1 MKKKIL
7 SVLALFATITLVAC
21 DNNQNESSTTDNVV
35 TKEHFRGEVDDSL
48 PKIELPSVTIEGD
61 SNNNTNPDDVERT
74 LDVSDAAI
82 SLGDEDLVETNAGSG
97 QSEMIG
103 NERFLTATVN
113 IGYDFE
119 GWWLG
124 DKLLSLQ
131 LQYKCNEGEN
141 GVEAR
146 FSLKDEFKYL
156 EFTSDETEC
165 IVTGLKEGYP
175 IDLVIPEGVTEIAD
189 NAFENSKVVIVSLP
203 ESLEKIGDYAFRESK
218 LISIAINNV
227 DMEIGK
233 DIVEY
238 TDLYE
243 LFVPDKTANL
253 NGLFSELE
261 VDEDDLWIKNISE
274 GPSDLTAVGDFVFY
288 YNEEYDKWYLY
299 KYVGDDKNVVLPSA
313 TSKIPAY
320 YIDNFAFSNASTYEG
335 LPIETVVISDAVLG
349 IGDSAFY
356 GCNSLKEVVISDSVT
371 RIGDYAFGDC
381 YSLLQVTLGNNVVEI
396 GEYAFYH
403 SKIKE
408 IVIPDSVTIIE
419 DYAFGDCYSLLQVTL
434 GKGVSTIE
442 EHAFYNSNSIKVVYN
457 NSNLPIEV
465 GSSDYGYVAYSAS
478 RVITGENQQ
487 EVDDDKKDFIY
498 SVDEDEKIVTLES
511 YLGSS
516 KDVVIPSF
524 GENYSIVLGYSL
536 FYQNYN
542 IETVTLNDYVTTVE
556 NDAFYSCSNLKSV
569 DLKNVTTISGEA
581 FAWCESLETVKMK
594 NVTTINE
601 DAFRGCIKLKT
612 VDASKIETV
621 GARAFNQCSSLGSI
635 DLSNVTYI
643 GDDAFCYCYK
653 LGTVDLSKVEKVG
666 QYAFQNCYN
675 LDQANL
681 ANATKIEYKAFS
693 NCYKLRDVNFPKVTS
708 IGKNAFEYCYG
719 LIRLTIPETITSSS
733 QIGEYSFQYCVNL
746 VEVVNKSTAFTL
758 TAGASGPSYS
768 LISYYA
774 KNVVNGTQT
783 YVSIINEDTERNIY
797 TYDDSKKGKTF
808 IGVIDRSAKNVV
820 IPSDISAVN
829 RGTLCGCTMEE
840 LELNLMQ
847 YTYVDGNTYTT
858 NCCLGYFFGVPYSTS
873 NYDKEYTHNKEFV
886 PETLKTI
893 IFGEG
898 ISYVPENAFYECENI
913 ENLYFKGGV
922 EIDNGAFRETKIKT
936 IDVDSV
942 EIWCNIEFDYKESNP
957 MMVCDSKVLFKNGN
971 DYEELEEII
980 VPEGVTCI
988 EDYQFANFNMK
999 KVVLPSSLEEINDYA
1014 FYNCKNLKEINIP
1027 SEVTYIGEYAFAN
1040 TLIKSIVLPNGV
1052 IEINN
1057 NTFEGCRNLISVTI
1071 NGDITSIGEKAFSNC
1086 RLLFNINIPKSLA
1099 SLGKYAFYNCENL
1112 ETILLKE
1119 TSVTK
1124 FDEYLFSGCV
1134 NLTTITFPTGI
1145 NSIASTTF
1153 EKCDNMVLTT
1163 YDNGSYFGTAEN
1175 PYKWL
1180 IKARTPQIFECV
1192 VHSDCEKVFAG
1203 AFSRCTNLRKIV
1215 IPSTCTDYDGC
1226 LNGLTNLQ
1234 YIELPYVSENVFGQA
1249 IFGKS
1254 NSEVSSKLKT
1264 VVINGGTTIPASAFE
1279 GISTITKIEITG
1291 DITTIGESAFKD
1303 CKNANIILPA
1313 TITRIEASAFENS
1326 GIREFEVKT
1335 TSMNYLGNDAFK
1347 NCVNL
1352 VSANLY
1358 NLDSTSNYY
1367 TKYDY
1372 STGTFYGCTSLETV
1386 VLPNGSVCINTRM
1399 FYGCTSLENISI
1411 PNTVDQIN
1419 PYAFMN
1425 SGIKTITWPNIKI
1438 VKLKLFKGAFS
1449 NTQLTTLT
1457 LPDNLLIQ
1465 NGDDSYSSY
1474 HPENPICGVFEGCV
1488 NLTSVNINFDM
1499 GKNGSASTYAY
1510 TGKYAFKGC
1519 TNLESVYYLAS
1530 GSRVSEYTYENCS
1543 KLKTVNFEKIAQI
1556 DRWAFMNTG
1565 LESITLASGV
1575 ALKENAFRNSIK
1587 LEEVTFSGSFS
1598 FTTQSTIREQ
1608 VTSAFYGC
1616 TSLATL
1622 NFTKNVA
1629 IPNFAFMDCESL
1641 TTVNF
1646 DNVTSIGECAF
1657 YNSGLTSVTL
1667 PSTITS
1673 FGREAFRYCK
1683 KLTTLDIECDIDK
1696 NIYYVFADCTALK
1709 DVTLGEALTSISGG
1723 LFSGCSSLSSLT
1735 IPDNVTSIES
1745 NSLQSCG
1752 FVNLTIP
1759 ASITSIS
1766 FLSINNNKK
1775 LEKVIFK
1782 GDFTGDHD
1790 ILSDCP
1796 NLKEVVFEGN
1806 LTAIYDEMFEN
1817 DANLSIITIP
1827 SSVTAIGSNA
1837 FSGCTSLKAINIPEG
1852 VTTIGESAFENCRL
1866 ISTITLPVSLESIG
1880 TDAFDGCY
1888 GLVEVYNLSTLTLN
1902 LGSEDNGKVALYA
1915 KAIHTSA
1922 DEPSAIITDA
1932 NGYRFLY
1939 DGEKGYLIG
1948 YTGNSRCLDL
1958 PSSFTYN
1965 ETTISEYEIAEKAFY
1980 QNKDIYS
1987 IKIPASV
1994 TAIGANAFTD
2004 CYHLV
2009 EIYNLSE
2016 LNIRASRP
2024 TLNIGKSNGDLGYFA
2039 YIVHTS
2045 YDEESVVVF
2054 EGDYGF
2060 MYVNEI
2066 GYVVGYFGDG
2076 TELVL
2081 PTSFTYNGNTITN
2094 LTVHAY
2100 GFANTN
2106 ITSLVIPNGIVKLG
2120 QYAFG
2125 YCYSLKH
2132 VEVADTVVNDEYHPF
2147 YSCYRVE
2154 TYKGPARYAY
2164 YVGNPYN
2171 YSSSSYKDY
2180 SYNDYLT
2187 TVIITS
2193 GRSINSFAFCNN
2205 SSLKTIVIPVSVTG
2219 IGTQSG
2225 YVFYRVNLEK
2235 IFYEGTRS
2243 QFYNITGLYYTGTDT
2258 AVANA
2263 TKYFYSEEAPTDTEN
2278 NYWHYVNGEIVIWG
2292 AEKKIK
2298 NPIIIL

>member
-103 NERFLTATVN
+103 NVRFLTATVN

-233 DIVEY
+233 GIVEY

-320 YIDNFAFSNASTYEG
+320 YIDNFALSNASTYVG

-371 RIGDYAFGDC
+371 KIGDYAFYDC
-381 YSLLQVTLGNNVVEI
+381 EALEKVTIGNNVVEI
-396 GEYAFYH
+396 GEYAFYY

-408 IVIPDSVTIIE
+408 IVIPDSVTKIG
-419 DYAFGDCYSLLQVTL
+419 DYAFEYCYSLLQVTL

-442 EHAFYNSNSIKVVYN
+442 EDAFYNSYNIKVVYN

-465 GSSDYGYVAYSAS
+465 GSSDYGYVAYNAS

-498 SVDEDEKIVTLES
+498 SVDEDEKTVTLES

-556 NDAFYSCSNLKSV
+556 YDAFYSCSNLKSV
-569 DLKNVTTISGEA
+569 DLKNVTTINGEA
-581 FAWCESLETVKMK
+581 FAWCENLETVKMK

-621 GARAFNQCSSLGSI
+621 GDRAFNECSSLGSI

-643 GDDAFCYCYK
+643 GDNAFCYCYK
-653 LGTVDLSKVEKVG
+653 LGTVDLSKVETVC

-733 QIGEYSFQYCVNL
+733 QIGENSFQYCVNL

-820 IPSDISAVN
+820 IPSDIAAVN

-858 NCCLGYFFGVPYSTS
+858 NCCLGYFFGVPYPTS

-922 EIDNGAFRETKIKT
+922 EIDNGAFKETKIKN
-936 IDVDSV
+936 IYVDSV

-999 KVVLPSSLEEINDYA
+999 KVVLPSSLEEICDYA

-1040 TLIKSIVLPNGV
+1040 TLIKSIVLPDGV
-1052 IEINN
+1052 IEIKN

-1234 YIELPYVSENVFGQA
+1234 YIELPYVSENVFGQS

-1358 NLDSTSNYY
+1358 KLDSTSNYY

-1399 FYGCTSLENISI
+1399 FYGCTSLESISI
-1411 PNTVDQIN
+1411 PDTVDQIN

-1425 SGIKTITWPNIKI
+1425 SGIKTITWPSIEI
-1438 VKLKLFKGAFS
+1438 VKLKLSKGAFS

-1457 LPDNLLIQ
+1457 LPKNLLIQ

-1488 NLTSVNINFDM
+1488 NLTSVNIEYDM

-1543 KLKTVNFEKIAQI
+1543 KLKTVNFQNIAQI

-1565 LESITLASGV
+1565 LESISLASGV
-1575 ALKENAFRNSIK
+1575 ALKENAFRNSTE

-1608 VTSAFYGC
+1608 VNSAFYGC
-1616 TSLATL
+1616 TSLTTVNLATS
-1622 NFTKNVA
+1622 KA
-1629 IPNFAFMDCESL
+1629 IPDFMFMDCESL
-1641 TTVNF
+1641 NTVNF
-1646 DNVTSIGECAF
+1646 ANVTSIGKYAF
-1657 YNSGLTSVTL
+1657 YNCGFTSVTL

-1673 FGREAFRYCK
+1673 VGREAFSGCVNII
-1683 KLTTLDIECDIDK
+1683 TVDIQCAVSEYGIF
-1696 NIYYVFADCTALK
+1696 YECTALNS
-1709 DVTLGEALTSISGG
+1709 VTLGEA
-1723 LFSGCSSLSSLT
+1723 
-1735 IPDNVTSIES
+1735 VTSIASGLFYGCTSLVEIEIPSTVTSIGS
-1745 NSLQSCG
+1745 NGLENCG
-1752 FVNLTIP
+1752 FVELVIP
-1759 ASITSIS
+1759 SSVTSIGS
-1766 FLSINNNKK
+1766 LSLAYNKK
-1775 LEKVIFK
+1775 LEKVTINSA
-1782 GDFTGDHD
+1782 FTGSSNN

-1796 NLKEVVFEGN
+1796 NLKEVVFNGN
-1806 LTAIYDEMFEN
+1806 ISYIYAYMFEN
-1817 DANLSIITIP
+1817 DAKLSTITIP

-1852 VTTIGESAFENCRL
+1852 VTTIGGSAFENCRL
-1866 ISTITLPVSLESIG
+1866 ISTITLPASLESVG

-1888 GLVEVYNLSTLTLN
+1888 ALVEVYNLSALTVTA
-1902 LGSEDNGKVALYA
+1902 GADDNGKVAYYA
-1915 KAIHTSA
+1915 KAVHTSL
-1922 DEPSAIITDA
+1922 DDPSAIVTDA
-1932 NGYRFLY
+1932 NGYRFIY

-1948 YTGNSRCLDL
+1948 YTGNSYCLDL
-1958 PSSFTYN
+1958 PNSFTYN
-1965 ETTISEYEIAEKAFY
+1965 ETTINSYEIAENAFY
-1980 QNKDIYS
+1980 QNKNIYS

-1994 TAIGANAFTD
+1994 TAIGTDAFKE
-2004 CYHLV
+2004 CCHLV
-2009 EIYNLSE
+2009 EIYN
-2016 LNIRASRP
+2016 ASS
-2024 TLNIGKSNGDLGYFA
+2024 LDLGTGYTGNGYVAYYAIKIHEDYTEDSILVFDESGYVFA
-2039 YIVHTS
+2039 IGT
-2045 YDEESVVVF
+2045 ESCV
-2054 EGDYGF
+2054 
-2060 MYVNEI
+2060 I
-2066 GYVVGYFGDG
+2066 GYTKNNTD
-2076 TELVL
+2076 LVI
-2081 PTSFTYNGNTITN
+2081 PGSFTYNGVTYTDLKINGYAF
-2094 LTVHAY
+2094 AY
-2100 GFANTN
+2100 SN
-2106 ITSLVIPNGIVKLG
+2106 ITSVKILDGVKKLG
-2120 QYAFG
+2120 RYAFG

-2132 VEVADTVVNDEYHPF
+2132 VEVADTVVNDEFHPF
-2147 YSCYRVE
+2147 YSSYRVE
-2154 TYKGPARYAY
+2154 TYKGPARFAY

-2171 YSSSSYKDY
+2171 YSSYSYKDY

-2187 TVIITS
+2187 TVIITK
-2193 GRSINSFAFCNN
+2193 GWSIGSFAFCNN
-2205 SSLKTIVIPVSVTG
+2205 SSLKTIVIPVSVTD
-2219 IGTQSG
+2219 IGYQSG
-2225 YVFYRVNLEK
+2225 YTFYKVTLEK
-2235 IFYEGTRS
+2235 IFYEGTKE
-2243 QFYNITGLYYTGTDT
+2243 QFYKINGLYVSGNDT
-2258 AVANA
+2258 AILNA

-2292 AEKKIK
+2292 AE
-2298 NPIIIL
+2298 

>member
-21 DNNQNESSTTDNVV
+21 DNNQNEPSTTDNVV

-218 LISIAINNV
+218 LISLTINNV

-288 YNEEYDKWYLY
+288 FNEEYDKWYLY

-320 YIDNFAFSNASTYEG
+320 YIDNFAFSNASTYVG

-371 RIGDYAFGDC
+371 KIGDYAFYDC
-381 YSLLQVTLGNNVVEI
+381 ETLEKVTIGNNVVEI
-396 GEYAFYH
+396 GEYAFSY
-403 SKIKE
+403 SRIKE

-419 DYAFGDCYSLLQVTL
+419 DYAFGYCYSLLQVTL

-442 EHAFYNSNSIKVVYN
+442 EDTFYNSYNIKVVYN

-465 GSSDYGYVAYSAS
+465 GSSDYGYVAYNAS
-478 RVITGENQQ
+478 RVITGKNQQ

-556 NDAFYSCSNLKSV
+556 YDAFYSCSNLKSV
-569 DLKNVTTISGEA
+569 DLKNVTTINGEA
-581 FAWCESLETVKMK
+581 FAWCENLETVKMK

-643 GDDAFCYCYK
+643 GDNAFCYCYK
-653 LGTVDLSKVEKVG
+653 LGTVDLSKVETVC

-681 ANATKIEYKAFS
+681 ANATTIEYKAFS

-719 LIRLTIPETITSSS
+719 LIRLNIPETITSSS
-733 QIGEYSFQYCVNL
+733 QIGENSFQYCVNL

-820 IPSDISAVN
+820 IPSDIAAVN

-858 NCCLGYFFGVPYSTS
+858 NCCLGYYFGVPYPTS

-922 EIDNGAFRETKIKT
+922 EIDNGAFRETKIKN
-936 IDVDSV
+936 IYVDSV

-1358 NLDSTSNYY
+1358 KLDSTSNYY
-1367 TKYDY
+1367 TKYNY

-1399 FYGCTSLENISI
+1399 FYGCTSLESISI
-1411 PNTVDQIN
+1411 PDTVDQIN

-1425 SGIKTITWPNIKI
+1425 SGIKTITWPNTAG
-1438 VKLKLFKGAFS
+1438 VKLKLYKGAFS

-1457 LPDNLLIQ
+1457 LPNNLLIQ
-1465 NGDDSYSSY
+1465 DGDDSYSSY

-1510 TGKYAFKGC
+1510 TGKYAFRGC
-1519 TNLESVYYLAS
+1519 TNLESVYYLGS

-1575 ALKENAFRNSIK
+1575 ALKENAFRNCTE

-1608 VTSAFYGC
+1608 VNSAFYGC
-1616 TSLATL
+1616 TSLTTVNLATS
-1622 NFTKNVA
+1622 KA
-1629 IPNFAFMDCESL
+1629 IPDFMFMDCESL

-1646 DNVTSIGECAF
+1646 ANVTSIGKYAF
-1657 YNSGLTSVTL
+1657 YNCGFTSVTL

-1673 FGREAFRYCK
+1673 VGREAFSGCVNII
-1683 KLTTLDIECDIDK
+1683 TVDIQCAVSEYGIF
-1696 NIYYVFADCTALK
+1696 YECTALNS
-1709 DVTLGEALTSISGG
+1709 VTLGEA
-1723 LFSGCSSLSSLT
+1723 
-1735 IPDNVTSIES
+1735 VTSIASGLFYGCTSLVEIEIPSTVISIGS
-1745 NSLQSCG
+1745 NGLENCG
-1752 FVNLTIP
+1752 FVELVIP
-1759 ASITSIS
+1759 SSVTSIGS
-1766 FLSINNNKK
+1766 LSLAYNKK
-1775 LEKVIFK
+1775 LEKVTINSA
-1782 GDFTGDHD
+1782 FTGSSNN

-1796 NLKEVVFEGN
+1796 NLKEVVFNGN
-1806 LTAIYDEMFEN
+1806 ISYIYAYMFEN
-1817 DANLSIITIP
+1817 DAKLSTITIP

-1852 VTTIGESAFENCRL
+1852 VTTIGGSAFENCRL
-1866 ISTITLPVSLESIG
+1866 ISTITLPASLESVG

-1888 GLVEVYNLSTLTLN
+1888 SLVEVYNLSALTVTA
-1902 LGSEDNGKVALYA
+1902 GADDNGKVAYYA
-1915 KAIHTSA
+1915 KAVHTSL
-1922 DEPSAIITDA
+1922 DDPSAIVTDA
-1932 NGYRFLY
+1932 NGYRFIY

-1948 YTGNSRCLDL
+1948 YTGNSYCLDL
-1958 PSSFTYN
+1958 PNSFTYN
-1965 ETTISEYEIAEKAFY
+1965 ETTINSYEIAENAFY
-1980 QNKDIYS
+1980 QNKNIYS

-1994 TAIGANAFTD
+1994 TAIGTDAFKE
-2004 CYHLV
+2004 CCHLV
-2009 EIYNLSE
+2009 EIYN
-2016 LNIRASRP
+2016 ASSLDLG
-2024 TLNIGKSNGDLGYFA
+2024 TGYTSNGYVAYYAIKIHEDYTEDSILVFDESGYVFA
-2039 YIVHTS
+2039 IGT
-2045 YDEESVVVF
+2045 ESCV
-2054 EGDYGF
+2054 
-2060 MYVNEI
+2060 I
-2066 GYVVGYFGDG
+2066 GYTKNNTD
-2076 TELVL
+2076 LVI
-2081 PTSFTYNGNTITN
+2081 PGSFTYNGVTYTDLKINGYAF
-2094 LTVHAY
+2094 AY
-2100 GFANTN
+2100 SN
-2106 ITSLVIPNGIVKLG
+2106 ITSVKILDG
-2120 QYAFG
+2120 VKKIGRYAFG

-2132 VEVADTVVNDEYHPF
+2132 VEVADTVVNDEFHPF
-2147 YSCYRVE
+2147 YSSYRVE
-2154 TYKGPARYAY
+2154 TYKGPARFAY

-2171 YSSSSYKDY
+2171 YSSYSYKDY

-2193 GRSINSFAFCNN
+2193 GKSIYSFAFCNN
-2205 SSLKTIVIPVSVTG
+2205 SSLKTIVIPVSVTD
-2219 IGTQSG
+2219 IGYQSG
-2225 YVFYRVNLEK
+2225 YTFYKVTLEK
-2235 IFYEGTRS
+2235 IFYEGTKE
-2243 QFYNITGLYYTGTDT
+2243 QFYKINGLYVSGNDT
-2258 AVANA
+2258 AILNA

-2292 AEKKIK
+2292 AE
-2298 NPIIIL
+2298 

>member
-21 DNNQNESSTTDNVV
+21 DNNQNESSTIDNVV

-61 SNNNTNPDDVERT
+61 SNNDNPNPDDVERT

-189 NAFENSKVVIVSLP
+189 NAFENSKVVIVTLP

-218 LISIAINNV
+218 LNSIAIKNV

-243 LFVPDKTANL
+243 FFVPDKTANL
-253 NGLFSELE
+253 AGLFSELE
-261 VDEDDLWIKNISE
+261 VDEDDLWIRDISE

-288 YNEEYDKWYLY
+288 YNEGYDEWYLY

-320 YIDNFAFSNASTYEG
+320 YIDNYAFSNANTYVG

-371 RIGDYAFGDC
+371 RIGDYAFYDC
-381 YSLLQVTLGNNVVEI
+381 EALEKVTIGNNVVEI
-396 GEYAFYH
+396 GEYAFSY

-419 DYAFGDCYSLLQVTL
+419 DYAFGYCYSLLQVTL

-442 EHAFYNSNSIKVVYN
+442 EDAFYNSYYIKVVYN

-465 GSSDYGYVAYSAS
+465 GSSDYGYVAYNAS

-524 GENYSIVLGYSL
+524 GANYSIVLGYSL

-556 NDAFYSCSNLKSV
+556 YDAFYSCSNLKSI

-581 FAWCESLETVKMK
+581 FAWCERLETVKMK

-601 DAFRGCIKLKT
+601 DAFRGCTKLKT
-612 VDASKIETV
+612 VDASKIEKV
-621 GARAFNQCSSLGSI
+621 DARAFEECSSLESI

-643 GDDAFCYCYK
+643 GDNAFCYCYK
-653 LGTVDLSKVEKVG
+653 LGTVDLSKVETVG
-666 QYAFQNCYN
+666 EWAFNECYN

-681 ANATKIEYKAFS
+681 ANATTIEYRAFS
-693 NCYKLRDVNFPKVTS
+693 KCYKLRDVNFPKVTS

-733 QIGEYSFQYCVNL
+733 QIGENSFQYCVNL
-746 VEVVNKSTAFTL
+746 VEVVNRSTAFTL

-820 IPSDISAVN
+820 IPSDIAAVN

-858 NCCLGYFFGVPYSTS
+858 NCCLGYFFGVSYPTS

-922 EIDNGAFRETKIKT
+922 EIDNGAFRDTKIKN
-936 IDVDSV
+936 IYVDSV

-999 KVVLPSSLEEINDYA
+999 KVVLPNSLEEIYDYA

-1124 FDEYLFSGCV
+1124 FDEYLFGGCV

-1192 VHSDCEKVFAG
+1192 VHPDCEKVFAG

-1358 NLDSTSNYY
+1358 KLDSTSNYY

-1399 FYGCTSLENISI
+1399 FYGCTSLESISI
-1411 PNTVDQIN
+1411 PDTVDQIN

-1425 SGIKTITWPNIKI
+1425 SGIKTITWPTTRI
-1438 VKLKLFKGAFS
+1438 VTLKLFKGAFS
-1449 NTQLTTLT
+1449 NTQITTLT
-1457 LPDNLLIQ
+1457 LPNNLLIQ
-1465 NGDDSYSSY
+1465 DGDDSYSSY

-1488 NLTSVNINFDM
+1488 NLTSVNIKYDM
-1499 GKNGSASTYAY
+1499 GKYGSASTYAY
-1510 TGKYAFKGC
+1510 TGKYAFRGC
-1519 TNLESVYYLAS
+1519 TNLESVYYLGS

-1543 KLKTVNFEKIAQI
+1543 KLKTVNFQNIAQI

-1575 ALKENAFRNSIK
+1575 ALKENAFRNCTE

-1598 FTTQSTIREQ
+1598 FTSQSTIREQ

-1629 IPNFAFMDCESL
+1629 IPDFAFMDCESL

-1646 DNVTSIGECAF
+1646 DNVTSIGKYAF
-1657 YNSGLTSVTL
+1657 YNCGLTSVTL

-1673 FGREAFRYCK
+1673 VGREAFRYCK
-1683 KLTTLDIECDIDK
+1683 KLTKLNLNCTPDGAYIFQE
-1696 NIYYVFADCTALK
+1696 CTALS
-1709 DVTLGEALTSISGG
+1709 DVTLGENCTNLALG
-1723 LFSGCSSLSSLT
+1723 LFCNCTSLEELVIPNT
-1735 IPDNVTSIES
+1735 ITKIGDQ
-1745 NSLQSCG
+1745 SLQNCA
-1752 FVNLTIP
+1752 FKELVIP
-1759 ASITSIS
+1759 ASVNVIEQYA
-1766 FLSINNNKK
+1766 LNYNKK
-1775 LEKVIFK
+1775 LEKVTFNSA
-1782 GDFTGDHD
+1782 FTCGNGV
-1790 ILSDCP
+1790 LNYCY
-1796 NLKEVVFEGN
+1796 NLEEVVFNGN
-1806 LTAIYDEMFEN
+1806 ITAIGNTMFQYDEKLSKVTLPSTVETIGSSAFSDCTSLKSFVIPESVTTIEDDAFNNCVYLIELYNLSTLDLTMGSSSNGSVALYAKVIHTSLDEDSPVVT
-1817 DANLSIITIP
+1817 DANGFVFLYNGTNGYLIDYVGNSPVIVLPNSFDFYGNTISEYEISEYAFYHNNYICSITIP
-1827 SSVTAIGSNA
+1827 SSVTAIRENA
-1837 FSGCTSLKAINIPEG
+1837 F
-1852 VTTIGESAFENCRL
+1852 
-1866 ISTITLPVSLESIG
+1866 
-1880 TDAFDGCY
+1880 
-1888 GLVEVYNLSTLTLN
+1888 
-1902 LGSEDNGKVALYA
+1902 
-1915 KAIHTSA
+1915 
-1922 DEPSAIITDA
+1922 
-1932 NGYRFLY
+1932 
-1939 DGEKGYLIG
+1939 
-1948 YTGNSRCLDL
+1948 
-1958 PSSFTYN
+1958 
-1965 ETTISEYEIAEKAFY
+1965 AE
-1980 QNKDIYS
+1980 
-1987 IKIPASV
+1987 
-1994 TAIGANAFTD
+1994 

-2009 EIYNLSE
+2009 EIFNLSS
-2016 LNIRASRP
+2016 LDISK
-2024 TLNIGKSNGDLGYFA
+2024 GSVSNGYIAYYALVLHDSLEDSQVVVDENGVVFA
-2039 YIVHTS
+2039 YDVANS
-2045 YDEESVVVF
+2045 R
-2054 EGDYGF
+2054 
-2060 MYVNEI
+2060 
-2066 GYVVGYFGDG
+2066 GYVVAYTGDSLDVVMPG
-2076 TELVL
+2076 
-2081 PTSFTYNGNTITN
+2081 SFVYNSTTITKLKIYKNCFKDETRFNSITILDGVNDIGSGAFNNTKLHYLSIASSVGNYDNYQIFNGSRIEIVKGSARMCSFAGNPSRVNSSSSSTVNDVIEIATIISGRFTDSYSFHNCPNLKYVVMASTVTKIDSYTFDGITN
-2094 LTVHAY
+2094 LE
-2100 GFANTN
+2100 
-2106 ITSLVIPNGIVKLG
+2106 
-2120 QYAFG
+2120 AF
-2125 YCYSLKH
+2125 Y
-2132 VEVADTVVNDEYHPF
+2132 
-2147 YSCYRVE
+2147 
-2154 TYKGPARYAY
+2154 
-2164 YVGNPYN
+2164 
-2171 YSSSSYKDY
+2171 
-2180 SYNDYLT
+2180 
-2187 TVIITS
+2187 
-2193 GRSINSFAFCNN
+2193 
-2205 SSLKTIVIPVSVTG
+2205 
-2219 IGTQSG
+2219 
-2225 YVFYRVNLEK
+2225 
-2235 IFYEGTRS
+2235 YEGTKA
-2243 QFYNITGLYYTGTDT
+2243 QYDNITINYNPGMN
-2258 AVANA
+2258 NA
-2263 TKYFYSEEAPTDTEN
+2263 TIYYYSEEEPTDTTYS
-2278 NYWHYVNGEIVIWG
+2278 YWHWVDDVPTVWE
-2292 AEKKIK
+2292 
-2298 NPIIIL
+2298 